1 MCAVYC
7 ACVLF
12 CVFRSWYVLCALCVC
27 CCCGS
32 GVWFVHQRDDGGSA
46 GLVAMAA
53 EDATQEEGKL
63 LNSSAEWVSASLLD
77 GMPVGYYFA
86 ASWFVRCRLAG
97 GSS

>member
-1 MCAVYC
+1 
-7 ACVLF
+7 
-12 CVFRSWYVLCALCVC
+12 
-27 CCCGS
+27 
-32 GVWFVHQRDDGGSA
+32 
-46 GLVAMAA
+46 MAA

-86 ASWFVRCRLAG
+86 ASWFVRCRRAG